1 MNNPASY
8 AIEVS
13 VQTRYLEDES
23 APERDYYVFAYTVR
37 LQNTGTIAARLVSRH
52 WIITDG
58 NGEVEEIRGEG
69 VIGQQPLL
77 KPGEGFEYSSGAVLK
92 TDVGSMR
99 GSYRMQAEDGNGF
112 EADIPA
118 FTLSI
123 PRVLH

>member
-13 VQTRYLEDES
+13 VQSRYLEDES
-23 APERDYYVFAYTVR
+23 APDRDYYVFAYTVR
-37 LQNTGTIAARLVSRH
+37 LQNTGSVGARLVSRH
-52 WIITDG
+52 WVITDG

-77 KPGEGFEYSSGAVLK
+77 KPGESFEYSSGAVLK

-99 GSYRMQAEDGNGF
+99 GSYRMEADDGNGF
-112 EADIPA
+112 DADIPA

>member
-37 LQNTGTIAARLVSRH
+37 LQNTGSIAARLVSRH

-58 NGEVEEIRGEG
+58 NGQVEEIRGEG

-112 EADIPA
+112 DTAIPA